1 MTDSQIYVGLDVHKD
16 TIAIAYAEAQSRED
30 PKFLGTTV
38 HRVPSLVKALAHLG
52 SPEALGLCYEA
63 GPCGYAL
70 ARELIQRGYHC
81 EVIAPSRVARQPAD
95 RIKTDR
101 RDALLLARLHRAGEL
116 TAVTIPEPRDE
127 ALRDLVRAREAA
139 MRALKCA
146 RQQLRA
152 FLLRHGHP
160 YTGKRAWGPQHAR
173 FLATIALEDPAQ
185 QLVFAECQ
193 LAVRS
198 ATEQLQRLD
207 AALREQAEDWRW
219 NPLVKALMT
228 LRGVDFL
235 SAVSLVAETGD
246 LRRFGHPRALM
257 SYLGLVPSEYSS
269 GPSHQRGAI
278 TKTGNRHVRRLLIE
292 AAWAYRLPARIGES
306 IQPRLVGQPQA
317 IVATAW
323 KAQQRLCHRFRRLR
337 ARGLHH
343 NKTCVAVA
351 RELCA
356 FIWSIAQQV
365 TIPTAVH

>member
-1 MTDSQIYVGLDVHKD
+1 MLEVRTYVGLDVHKD
-16 TIAIAYAEAQSRED
+16 TIAIAYAEANSRED

-38 HRVPSLVKALAHLG
+38 HRIASLTKALSHLG
-52 SPEALGLCYEA
+52 SPEELALCYEA

-70 ARELIQRGYHC
+70 VRGLLQRGYCC
-81 EVIAPSRVARQPAD
+81 EVIAPSRVGRQPAD

-116 TAVTIPEPRDE
+116 TAVVVPTPRDE

-139 MRALKCA
+139 MQALKRT

-160 YTGKRAWGPQHAR
+160 YTGKRAWGPQHDR

-185 QLVFAECQ
+185 QLVFSECR
-193 LAVRS
+193 LAVS
-198 ATEQLQRLD
+198 AATAQLQRLD
-207 AALREQAEDWRW
+207 VALRQQAEEWVW
-219 NPLVKALMT
+219 SPLVRALMT
-228 LRGVDFL
+228 LRGIDFL
-235 SAVSLVAETGD
+235 SAVSIVAELGD
-246 LRRFGHPRALM
+246 LHRFGHPRELM

-269 GPSHQRGAI
+269 GASRQRGAL
-278 TKTGNRHVRRLLIE
+278 TKTGNAHVRRLLVE

-306 IQPRLVGQPQA
+306 IQPRLVGQPQP
-317 IVATAW
+317 IIATAW

-343 NKTCVAVA
+343 NKTCAAIA
-351 RELCA
+351 RELCG
-356 FIWSIAQQV
+356 FIWAIAQQL
-365 TIPTAVH
+365 PSAAQAH